1 MDSNSEKN
9 MMLMPLLDKT
19 GHHEASDD
27 HPDHRSVDASSTTS
41 FDGFSTDTLADGS
54 IVGSPRHSTQWDGDE
69 SNTSVSIYSSPLPWL
84 GSSREVPDALADD
97 FLTNIMKS
105 KGTLEWKENSQTT
118 CLADKEAAE
127 AEMIKERFAK
137 LLLGED
143 LSGGGK
149 GVSTA
154 LAVSNAITN
163 LSASV
168 FGELWQLDPL
178 SKERKMHWRREMER
192 LLSVSDYIV
201 EFVPLSK
208 ALPDGTTMKVMDTK
222 PRLDLHI
229 CLPALQKLDA
239 MLIEALDSFS
249 GTEFWYIDQAMD
261 RIENDGNL
269 LQRQEERWWLPSPK
283 VPADGLSSDT
293 RKHLKHQR
301 ESINQILKA
310 ALAVNAQVLSEMKVP
325 SAYVDSLP
333 KNGRSSLGE
342 ALYRVISL
350 ESFSPD
356 AVISSMD
363 PTHEHHL
370 VNLVNSVEA
379 AVHIWK
385 RKLQSK
391 QAQVELR
398 DGHQVSGALR
408 GFPKDGLLG
417 LEKRQQLM
425 NRAESLLR
433 LLRLKFPGLPQSIL
447 DVNKIQYSK
456 DVGQSIL
463 ESYSRVLESLA
474 YNIRSRIDDVL
485 LVDDMAKCNQPST
498 LLTSPSKSG
507 LNSVSCMSPFHAC
520 GVPSPGR
527 LLQSKALNGLTGKA
541 NSIEANYECD
551 FATKS
556 ISWLGS
562 YKHWP
567 YSGKVHLLQRSPS
580 GH

>member
-1 MDSNSEKN
+1 MDLKCQKN
-9 MMLMPLLDKT
+9 VLLMPLLDKM
-19 GHHEASDD
+19 GHHGASDD
-27 HPDHRSVDASSTTS
+27 HADHRSIGTCSTTS
-41 FDGFSTDTLADGS
+41 FDGFSTDTLGDGS
-54 IVGSPRHSTQWDGDE
+54 MAGSPRHSTQWDGDE

-84 GSSREVPDALADD
+84 HSSREVSGALADG
-97 FLTNIMKS
+97 FLTNILKN
-105 KGTLEWKENSQTT
+105 KGTSEWDENKAVF
-118 CLADKEAAE
+118 LDDKGAAE

-163 LSASV
+163 LSASI
-168 FGELWQLDPL
+168 FGELWQLEPL
-178 SKERKMHWRREMER
+178 SKERKLHWRREMAR

-208 ALPDGTTMKVMDTK
+208 SLADGTTIKVMDTK

-229 CLPALQKLDA
+229 SLPALQKLDA

-249 GTEFWYIDQAMD
+249 GTEFWYIDQTMD

-283 VPADGLSSDT
+283 VPAGGLSSDT
-293 RKHLKHQR
+293 RKHLQHQR
-301 ESINQILKA
+301 ESLNQILKA
-310 ALAVNAQVLSEMKVP
+310 ALAVNEQVLSEMRVP

-342 ALYRVISL
+342 ALYRVLSS
-350 ESFSPD
+350 ESFSPH
-356 AVISSMD
+356 AVISSID
-363 PTHEHHL
+363 PTHEHHI
-370 VNLVNSVEA
+370 VDLVNSVEA
-379 AVHIWK
+379 ALHIWK
-385 RKLQSK
+385 RKLHAK
-391 QAQVELR
+391 QAQLE
-398 DGHQVSGALR
+398 LR
-408 GFPKDGLLG
+408 GFPKDGSLV
-417 LEKRQQLM
+417 LEKRELLVE
-425 NRAESLLR
+425 RAESLLL

-447 DVNKIQYSK
+447 DVNKIQFCK

-474 YNIRSRIDDVL
+474 YTVRSRIDDVL
-485 LVDDMAKCNQPST
+485 LVDDMGKCNQPSA
-498 LLTSPSKSG
+498 LLSSPSQSG
-507 LNSVSCMSPFHAC
+507 LNSVSSMSPFHAC

-541 NSIEANYECD
+541 NSTDANQECE

-556 ISWLGS
+556 MSWLGS

-567 YSGKVHLLQRSPS
+567 YSRKVHVLQRSPS